1 MNDITTTVIG
11 NAVTDVSLRVTS
23 SGTSVASFRI
33 ASNSRR
39 FDKSTSSWIDQEPS
53 YLSITA
59 WSQLAENVAL
69 SVHKGQ
75 PLVVTGKLKVR
86 QWQDADKSGTNVE
99 IDAIA
104 IGHDLNRGTSEFT
117 KVKRVSEFYE
127 QDPWI
132 NEAADTEIS
141 AA

>member
-1 MNDITTTVIG
+1 MNDIITTVIG
-11 NAVTDVSLRVTS
+11 NAVTDVSLRTTS
-23 SGTSVASFRI
+23 TGASVASFRI

-39 FDKSTSSWIDQEPS
+39 FDKATNTWIEQDPS

-75 PLVVTGKLKVR
+75 ALVVTGKLKVK
-86 QWQDADKSGTNVE
+86 QWQAAEKSGTNVE
-99 IDAIA
+99 IDATA

-127 QDPWI
+127 QDPWL
-132 NEAADTEIS
+132 NETADTEIN

>member
-1 MNDITTTVIG
+1 MNDIITTVIG

-104 IGHDLNRGTSEFT
+104 IGHDLNRGTNEFT

>member
-1 MNDITTTVIG
+1 MNDIITTVIG

-39 FDKSTSSWIDQEPS
+39 FDKSTNSWIDQEPS

-75 PLVVTGKLKVR
+75 GLVVTGKLKVR

-99 IDAIA
+99 IDATA

-127 QDPWI
+127 QDPWM

>member
-1 MNDITTTVIG
+1 MNDIITTVIG

-39 FDKSTSSWIDQEPS
+39 FDKSTNSWIDQEPS

-75 PLVVTGKLKVR
+75 ALVVTGKLKVR

-99 IDAIA
+99 IDATA

-127 QDPWI
+127 QDPWM

>member
-1 MNDITTTVIG
+1 MNDIITTVIG
-11 NAVTDVSLRVTS
+11 NAVTDVSLRTTS
-23 SGTSVASFRI
+23 TGASVASFRI

-39 FDKSTSSWIDQEPS
+39 FDKATITWIEQDPS

-75 PLVVTGKLKVR
+75 ALVVTGKLKVK
-86 QWQDADKSGTNVE
+86 QWQDAEKSGTNVE
-99 IDAIA
+99 IDATA

-127 QDPWI
+127 QDPWL
-132 NEAADTEIS
+132 NETADTEIN

>member
-1 MNDITTTVIG
+1 MNDIITTVIG

-23 SGTSVASFRI
+23 TGTSVASFRI

-75 PLVVTGKLKVR
+75 GLVVTGKLKVR

-127 QDPWI
+127 QDPWM

>member
-1 MNDITTTVIG
+1 MNDIITTVIG
-11 NAVTDVSLRVTS
+11 NAVSDVSLRTTS
-23 SGTSVASFRI
+23 TGASVASFRI

-39 FDKSTSSWIDQEPS
+39 FDKATKTWIEQDPS

-75 PLVVTGKLKVR
+75 ALVVTGKLKVK
-86 QWQDADKSGTNVE
+86 QWQDAEKSGTNVE
-99 IDAIA
+99 IDATA

-127 QDPWI
+127 QDPWL
-132 NEAADTEIS
+132 NETADTEIN

>member
-1 MNDITTTVIG
+1 MNDIITTVIG

-39 FDKSTSSWIDQEPS
+39 FDKSTNSWIDQEPS

-75 PLVVTGKLKVR
+75 ALVVTGKLKVR

-99 IDAIA
+99 IDATS

-127 QDPWI
+127 QDPWV
-132 NEAADTEIS
+132 NEVADTEIN

>member
-1 MNDITTTVIG
+1 MNDIITTVVG
-11 NAVTDVSLRVTS
+11 NAVTDVSLRTTTS
-23 SGTSVASFRI
+23 GASVASFRL

-39 FDKSTSSWIDQEPS
+39 FDKTSKSWVEQEPS

-75 PLVVTGKLKVR
+75 PIVVTGKLKVR
-86 QWQDADKSGTNVE
+86 QWQDGEKSGTAVE
-99 IDAIA
+99 IDAQS
-104 IGHDLNRGTSEFT
+104 IGHDLNRGTSDFT
-117 KVKRVSEFYE
+117 KVKRVTENYD
-127 QDPWI
+127 QDPWT
-132 NEAADTEIS
+132 NESVDTEIN

>member
-1 MNDITTTVIG
+1 MNDIITTVIG

-23 SGTSVASFRI
+23 TGASMASFRI

-39 FDKSTSSWIDQEPS
+39 FDKSTNSWIDQEPS

-127 QDPWI
+127 QDPLM
-132 NEAADTEIS
+132 NEATDTEIS

>member
-1 MNDITTTVIG
+1 MNDIITTVVG
-11 NAVTDVSLRVTS
+11 NAVTDVSLRTTS
-23 SGTSVASFRI
+23 SGASVASFRI

-39 FDKSTSSWIDQEPS
+39 FDKTTNSWVEQEPS

-75 PLVVTGKLKVR
+75 PIVVTGKLKVR
-86 QWQDADKSGTNVE
+86 QWQDGEKSGTAVE
-99 IDAIA
+99 IDAQS
-104 IGHDLNRGTSEFT
+104 IGHDLNRGTSDFT
-117 KVKRVSEFYE
+117 KVKRVSENYD
-127 QDPWI
+127 QDPWT
-132 NEAADTEIS
+132 NEVVDTEIN

>member
-1 MNDITTTVIG
+1 MNDIITTVIG

-39 FDKSTSSWIDQEPS
+39 FDKSTNSWIDQEPS

-75 PLVVTGKLKVR
+75 GLVVTGKLKVR

-99 IDAIA
+99 IDAVA

-127 QDPWI
+127 QDPWM

>member
-1 MNDITTTVIG
+1 MNDIITTVIG

-23 SGTSVASFRI
+23 TGASVASFRI

-39 FDKSTSSWIDQEPS
+39 FDKSTNSWIDQEPS

-75 PLVVTGKLKVR
+75 GLVVTGKLKVR

-99 IDAIA
+99 IDATA

-127 QDPWI
+127 QDPWM

>member
-1 MNDITTTVIG
+1 MNDIITTVIG

-39 FDKSTSSWIDQEPS
+39 FDKSTNSWIDQEPS

-75 PLVVTGKLKVR
+75 GLVVTGKLKVR
-86 QWQDADKSGTNVE
+86 QWQDSDKSGTNVE
-99 IDAIA
+99 IDATA

>member
-1 MNDITTTVIG
+1 MNDIITTVIG

-39 FDKSTSSWIDQEPS
+39 FDKSANSWIDQEPS

-75 PLVVTGKLKVR
+75 GLVVTGKLKVR

-99 IDAIA
+99 IDATA

-127 QDPWI
+127 QDPWM
-132 NEAADTEIS
+132 NEVADTEIN

>member
-1 MNDITTTVIG
+1 MNDIITTVIG

-39 FDKSTSSWIDQEPS
+39 FDKSTNSWVEQEPS
-53 YLSITA
+53 YLSVTA

-75 PLVVTGKLKVR
+75 GLVVTGKLKVR
-86 QWQDADKSGTNVE
+86 QWQEADKSGTNVE
-99 IDAIA
+99 IDATS

-127 QDPWI
+127 QDPWM

>member
-1 MNDITTTVIG
+1 MNDIITTVIG
-11 NAVTDVSLRVTS
+11 NAVTDVSLRTTS
-23 SGTSVASFRI
+23 TGASVASFRI

-39 FDKSTSSWIDQEPS
+39 FDKSTNTWIEQDPS
-53 YLSITA
+53 YLSISA

-75 PLVVTGKLKVR
+75 ALVVTGKLKVR

-99 IDAIA
+99 IDATA

-127 QDPWI
+127 QDPWL
-132 NEAADTEIS
+132 NEAADAEIN

>member
-1 MNDITTTVIG
+1 MNDIITTVIG

-23 SGTSVASFRI
+23 AGTSVVSFRI

-127 QDPWI
+127 QDPWM
-132 NEAADTEIS
+132 NEAADTEIN

>member
-1 MNDITTTVIG
+1 MNDIITTVIG

-75 PLVVTGKLKVR
+75 PLLVTGKLKVR

-99 IDAIA
+99 IDATA

-132 NEAADTEIS
+132 NEASDTEIS

>member
-1 MNDITTTVIG
+1 MNDIITTVIG

-75 PLVVTGKLKVR
+75 ALVVTGKLKVR

-104 IGHDLNRGTSEFT
+104 IGHDLNRGMSEFT
-117 KVKRVSEFYE
+117 KVKRVCEFYE
-127 QDPWI
+127 QDPWM
-132 NEAADTEIS
+132 NEATDTEIS

>member
-1 MNDITTTVIG
+1 MNDIITTVIG

-39 FDKSTSSWIDQEPS
+39 FDKSTNSWFDQEPS

-75 PLVVTGKLKVR
+75 GLVVTGKLKVR

-127 QDPWI
+127 QDPWM

>member
-1 MNDITTTVIG
+1 MNDIITTVIG

-86 QWQDADKSGTNVE
+86 QWQDEDKSGTNVE

-127 QDPWI
+127 QDPWM
-132 NEAADTEIS
+132 NEAADTEIN

>member
-1 MNDITTTVIG
+1 MNDIITTVIG

-23 SGTSVASFRI
+23 TGASVASFRI

-39 FDKSTSSWIDQEPS
+39 FDKSTNSWIDQEPS

-104 IGHDLNRGTSEFT
+104 IGHDLNRGTNEFT

-127 QDPWI
+127 QDPWM

>member
-1 MNDITTTVIG
+1 MNDIITTVIG

-39 FDKSTSSWIDQEPS
+39 FDKSTNSWIEQEPS

-75 PLVVTGKLKVR
+75 GLVVTGKLKVR

-99 IDAIA
+99 IDATS

-127 QDPWI
+127 QDPWM

>member
-1 MNDITTTVIG
+1 MNDIITTVIG
-11 NAVTDVSLRVTS
+11 NAVTDVSLRTTS
-23 SGTSVASFRI
+23 TGASVASFRI

-39 FDKSTSSWIDQEPS
+39 FDKSTNTWIEQDPS

-75 PLVVTGKLKVR
+75 ALVVTGKLKVKH
-86 QWQDADKSGTNVE
+86 WQDAEKSGTNVE
-99 IDAIA
+99 IDATA

-127 QDPWI
+127 QDPWL
-132 NEAADTEIS
+132 NEAADTEIN

>member
-1 MNDITTTVIG
+1 MNDIITTVIG

-39 FDKSTSSWIDQEPS
+39 FDKSTNSWIDQEPS

-127 QDPWI
+127 QDPWM
-132 NEAADTEIS
+132 NEATDTEIS

>member
-1 MNDITTTVIG
+1 MNDIITTVIG
-11 NAVTDVSLRVTS
+11 NAVTDVSLRTTS
-23 SGTSVASFRI
+23 TGASVASFRI

-39 FDKSTSSWIDQEPS
+39 FDKSTNTWIDQDPS
-53 YLSITA
+53 YLSVSA

-75 PLVVTGKLKVR
+75 ALVVTGKLKVR

-99 IDAIA
+99 IDATA

-127 QDPWI
+127 QDPWL
-132 NEAADTEIS
+132 NEAADAEIN

>member
-1 MNDITTTVIG
+1 MNDIITTVIG

-75 PLVVTGKLKVR
+75 GLVVTGKLKVR

-99 IDAIA
+99 IDATA

-127 QDPWI
+127 QDPWM

>member
-1 MNDITTTVIG
+1 MNDIITTVIG

-23 SGTSVASFRI
+23 SGASVASFRI

-39 FDKSTSSWIDQEPS
+39 FDKSTNSWIDQEPS

-75 PLVVTGKLKVR
+75 GLVVTGKLKVR

-99 IDAIA
+99 IDATA

-127 QDPWI
+127 QDPWM

>member
-1 MNDITTTVIG
+1 MNDIITTVIG

-39 FDKSTSSWIDQEPS
+39 FDKSTNSWIDQEPS

-86 QWQDADKSGTNVE
+86 QWQDANKSGTNVE

>member
-1 MNDITTTVIG
+1 MNDIITTVIG

-23 SGTSVASFRI
+23 TGASVASFRI

-39 FDKSTSSWIDQEPS
+39 FDKSTNSWIDQEPS

-75 PLVVTGKLKVR
+75 GLVVTGKLKVR

-99 IDAIA
+99 IDAIG

-127 QDPWI
+127 QDPWM

>member
-1 MNDITTTVIG
+1 MNDIITTVIG
-11 NAVTDVSLRVTS
+11 NAVTDVSLRVTT

-39 FDKSTSSWIDQEPS
+39 FDKLTNSWIDQEPS

-75 PLVVTGKLKVR
+75 ALVVTGKLKVR

-99 IDAIA
+99 IDATA

-127 QDPWI
+127 QDPWM
-132 NEAADTEIS
+132 NEAADTEIN

>member
-1 MNDITTTVIG
+1 MNDIITTVVG
-11 NAVTDVSLRVTS
+11 NAVTDVSLRTTTS
-23 SGTSVASFRI
+23 GASVASFRL

-39 FDKSTSSWIDQEPS
+39 FDKTSKSWVEQEPI

-75 PLVVTGKLKVR
+75 PIVVTGKLKVR
-86 QWQDADKSGTNVE
+86 QWQDGEKSGTAVE
-99 IDAIA
+99 IDAQA
-104 IGHDLNRGTSEFT
+104 IGHDLNRGTSDFT
-117 KVKRVSEFYE
+117 KVKRVTENYE
-127 QDPWI
+127 QDPWT
-132 NEAADTEIS
+132 NEVVDTEIN